1 MDRPFTDGRKK
12 KSGPATPSAR
22 KPAPEIALLTV
33 TIPQPLSDRAA
44 SFLGL
49 DVAND
54 PAFWMIALFRG
65 IEELERQ
72 FREIEADA
80 RREAEEA
87 GYVTIFG
94 APTIIGPPEP
104 GDDDPDDEDPEGIP
118 F

>member
-1 MDRPFTDGRKK
+1 MDRPFTDRRKK
-12 KSGPATPSAR
+12 KSGPATSSAR

-33 TIPQPLSDRAA
+33 TIPQPLSDKAA
-44 SFLGL
+44 SFLGS

-54 PAFWMIALFRG
+54 PAFWMIALSRG

-80 RREAEEA
+80 KREADDG
-87 GYVTIFG
+87 GYTVIFG
-94 APTIIGPPEP
+94 APTIIGPTEP
-104 GDDDPDDEDPEGIP
+104 CGETDGDDPGGIP